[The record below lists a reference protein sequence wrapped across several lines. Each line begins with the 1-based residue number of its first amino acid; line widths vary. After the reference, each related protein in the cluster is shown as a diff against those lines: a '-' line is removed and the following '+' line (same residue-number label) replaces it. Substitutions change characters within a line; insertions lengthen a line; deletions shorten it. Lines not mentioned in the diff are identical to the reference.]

1 MYRVTNAKRWVTLLW
16 GASTQHT
23 PEVSA
28 LLSRVEQI
36 PGTKRHPKALDVPY
50 TALDLEDVQTL
61 LHVCLDGDPG
71 RRPTPAALDSA
82 FSDVHRPSFEHQR
95 AAALKAQQALCLLLT
110 DDMGLGKTQSAILA
124 AHNYWKQHGGS
135 WLILAPLFTRAT
147 WMADLLACGV
157 IESEDDLCVL
167 EGTKSNAACWRD
179 DAPVYFC
186 HYDIISKWFPRFGF
200 NVPSVVIADE
210 VHNLRNGRAQRSK
223 GAALA
228 MGPAKMRVLLTG
240 TPMENKPSD
249 LWHLLE
255 MTTGKGTWGS
265 PGDFR
270 RRYCGAVQG
279 EWGLEDIGPS
289 NIEELRGRMEPYYLR
304 RTIDDIDQ
312 VLPELTRTPV
322 LVDFTGKRREQ
333 HAQHFAELDMDEL
346 LSAVQGGRSF
356 GEDTLRVLH
365 RLRTLTGQHKL
376 AATAELVGSMVDQ
389 GESAVVFCWQRE
401 TTQAL
406 LTAVSKGRQDAELF
420 KVDGSVPQH
429 LRDGYVKA
437 FQADQAPGVIF
448 ATYGALK
455 EGVTLHKARH
465 IVLHDLDWGPSTI
478 AQAEKRIHRIGQRRS
493 CTSHWMLCDD
503 SIDTLFATIL
513 AAKMRNNAEVLEI
526 DYGFGDMLR
535 TVAQHA
541 PELPEMAQQAL
552 EQWREW

>member
-1 MYRVTNAKRWVTLLW
+1 MNYRVTNAKRWLTLLW
-16 GASTQHT
+16 SADTQHT
-23 PEVSA
+23 PEVTA

-36 PGTKRHPKALDVPY
+36 PGTRRHPKALDVPY
-50 TALDLEDVQTL
+50 TALDLPDV
-61 LHVCLDGDPG
+61 
-71 RRPTPAALDSA
+71 RALFDVVGVEVRDWHRSMP
-82 FSDVHRPSFEHQR
+82 FVFEDVHRPSFLHQR
-95 AAALKAQQALCLLLT
+95 AVAEKAAQTGCALLC
-110 DDMGLGKTQSAILA
+110 DDMGLGKTQSSIVT
-124 AHNYWKQHGGS
+124 AHNHWKDFGGS

-147 WMADLLACGV
+147 WTADLLACGV

-186 HYDIISKWFPRFGF
+186 HYDIIGKWFPRFGF
-200 NVPSVVIADE
+200 KVPSVVIADE

-279 EWGLEDIGPS
+279 EWGLEDHGPS
-289 NIEELRGRMEPYYLR
+289 NVKELRERMAPFYLR

-312 VLPELTRTPV
+312 VLPELSRSPV
-322 LVDFTGKRREQ
+322 LVEFTGKRRAM
-333 HAQHFAELDMDEL
+333 HAKHMEELDMDEL

-365 RLRTLTGQHKL
+365 RLRTLTSQYKL
-376 AATAELVGSMVDQ
+376 AATRELVESMVAQ

-401 TTQAL
+401 TAETL
-406 LTAVSKGRQDAELF
+406 LSGIRMDANAFLVHGGIGQDTRDAYVRQF
-420 KVDGSVPQH
+420 QQDG
-429 LRDGYVKA
+429 
-437 FQADQAPGVIF
+437 GVIF

-455 EGVTLHKARH
+455 EGVTLHRARH
-465 IVLHDLDWGPSTI
+465 IILHDLDWGPSTI
-478 AQAEKRIHRIGQRRS
+478 AQAEKRIHRIGQQHA
-493 CTSHWMLCDD
+493 CTSHWMLCDN

-513 AAKMRNNAEVLEI
+513 AAKMRDNAEVLEI
-526 DYGFGDMLR
+526 DYGFEAMLR

-541 PELPEMAQQAL
+541 PELPDMAQQAL
-552 EQWREW
+552 EQWRGW